1 MIDFE
6 KIKKYLAESNSFTKY
21 SGATILNG
29 NLINY
34 MVDEETFAI
43 SITEEGGQ
51 IVLSDFGETFIKLEE
66 QDISMEDKDVETYVT
81 KVLKTLK
88 VALGPSNELLVKA
101 KDEKDCVYA
110 LGRLYQAIIL
120 LSYLDLQFEYEEE

>member
-6 KIKKYLAESNSFTKY
+6 KLKKYLAESNSFTKY

-34 MVDEETFAI
+34 MVEEETFAI
-43 SITEEGGQ
+43 SITENEDG
-51 IVLSDFGETFIKLEE
+51 IVLSDFGETFMKLEQ
-66 QDISMEDKDVETYVT
+66 QDITIEDVEVAHYVD
-81 KVLKTLK
+81 KVLQVLN
-88 VALGPSNELLVKA
+88 VGIGPSNELYVKA
-101 KDEKDCVYA
+101 KDEKDCVHA

-120 LSYLDLQFEYEEE
+120 LSYLDLQFEYED